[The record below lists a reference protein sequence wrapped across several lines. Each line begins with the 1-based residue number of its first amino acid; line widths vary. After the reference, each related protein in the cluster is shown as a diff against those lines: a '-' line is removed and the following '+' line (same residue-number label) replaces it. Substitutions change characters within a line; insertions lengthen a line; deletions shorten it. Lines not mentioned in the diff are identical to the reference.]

1 MLHVLAIPIDEI
13 MARRKKPGTEIVD
26 QEVNSVKLVG
36 SVNNDLRRSKRQKA
50 EVNYAHMMMNDF
62 EEEEDEEEDDD
73 GDEVMIASDLALSP
87 DIDKDGNII
96 SCTDD
101 DLDDIENKKTN
112 SNVLSLR
119 KRRKRMRYSYSK
131 LARTVL
137 KWPAGHNIISSDL
150 YAIHSTGF
158 RSPCVIRQS
167 SPSTPRSL
175 GIR

>member
-1 MLHVLAIPIDEI
+1 MHGRQVRDAGNVADTNEEIDGEH
-13 MARRKKPGTEIVD
+13 RKD
-26 QEVNSVKLVG
+26 NSD
-36 SVNNDLRRSKRQKA
+36 SED
-50 EVNYAHMMMNDF
+50 EY
-62 EEEEDEEEDDD
+62 EEEQIIEDEEEDDD

-150 YAIHSTGF
+150 YSD
-158 RSPCVIRQS
+158 V
-167 SPSTPRSL
+167 SL
-175 GIR
+175 LTQIFCIEKRNKILVH

>member
-1 MLHVLAIPIDEI
+1 MPSVDNPAADAAAAAAFDPSAIVENGGAHDLTPVDLPSPPSGELAQQTAP
-13 MARRKKPGTEIVD
+13 A
-26 QEVNSVKLVG
+26 SVENEG
-36 SVNNDLRRSKRQKA
+36 N
-50 EVNYAHMMMNDF
+50 
-62 EEEEDEEEDDD
+62 EEEDED